1 MLIRTIDAIGVRGDA
16 VWLLLGRIALGV
28 LYVPSGFGKLM
39 DPSRMTGMLTGKG
52 WPVPMA
58 FAILAGA
65 VELIGGVALIVGY
78 KTRVAALFLIVFT
91 VMASLLA
98 HNYWD
103 LEGAART
110 TQYIQF
116 YKNLA
121 IIGGLLC
128 VFGRGAGPWSL
139 DRH

>member
-58 FAILAGA
+58 FAIVAGV
-65 VELIGGVALIVGY
+65 VELIGGVAPVVGS
-78 KTRVAALFLIVFT
+78 KTRVAALFLILF
-91 VMASLLA
+91 SLLA
-98 HNYWD
+98 SPPGPHSW
-103 LEGAART
+103 
-110 TQYIQF
+110 
-116 YKNLA
+116 
-121 IIGGLLC
+121 GL
-128 VFGRGAGPWSL
+128 
-139 DRH
+139 

>member
-1 MLIRTIDAIGVRGDA
+1 MLIRTIDAVGARGDS

-39 DPSRMTGMLTGKG
+39 DPSRMTGMLTGRG

-58 FAILAGA
+58 FAFLAGA

-91 VMASLLA
+91 VMASLLG
-98 HNYWD
+98 D
-103 LEGAART
+103 
-110 TQYIQF
+110 
-116 YKNLA
+116 
-121 IIGGLLC
+121 
-128 VFGRGAGPWSL
+128 
-139 DRH
+139 